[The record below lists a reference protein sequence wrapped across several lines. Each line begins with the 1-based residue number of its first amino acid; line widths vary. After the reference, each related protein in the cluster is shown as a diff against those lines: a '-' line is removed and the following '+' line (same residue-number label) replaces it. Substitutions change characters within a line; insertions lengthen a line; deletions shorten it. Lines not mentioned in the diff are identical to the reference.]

1 MRDLFALLSRF
12 GLAGLVNTALG
23 LSVIAVLDLGLHIDP
38 HIANAVGYAAGL
50 ASGYA
55 LNRVFV
61 FKSRDDFGSTG
72 LKYLIA
78 VGVAFALNQGVLA
91 VAGPLFGPAPLG
103 RLAAQVTAMVSYTA
117 LTFVLCR
124 VWVFRAARA

>member
-1 MRDLFALLSRF
+1 MHSLFALLARF

-23 LSVIAVLDLGLHIDP
+23 LSVIAALDLGLHVDP

-55 LNRVFV
+55 LNRIFV

-72 LKYLIA
+72 LKYLVA
-78 VGVAFALNQGVLA
+78 VAIAFALNQAVLA
-91 VAGPLFGPAPLG
+91 IAGPLFGPAPLA
-103 RLAAQVTAMVSYTA
+103 RLAAQVTAMVSYTV

-124 VWVFRAARA
+124 VWVFRSVP